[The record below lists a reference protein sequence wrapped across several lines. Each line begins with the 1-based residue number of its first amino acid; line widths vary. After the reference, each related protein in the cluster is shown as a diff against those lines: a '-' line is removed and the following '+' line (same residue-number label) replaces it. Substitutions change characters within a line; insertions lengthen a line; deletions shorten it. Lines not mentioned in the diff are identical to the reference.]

1 MSIPPARAF
10 VTRVREASRGSLEQI
25 NPDRCA
31 GLLQIKDCVVASQL
45 AREPAKLLFIC
56 THNPRR
62 SHMGQL
68 WAQVAQH
75 ILGYRG
81 F

>member
-1 MSIPPARAF
+1 MYARLQSYI
-10 VTRVREASRGSLEQI
+10 ESSRGSFEQI

-31 GLLQIKDCVVASQL
+31 GLLQIKDYVVASQL

-68 WAQVAQH
+68 WTQFAQL

>member
-1 MSIPPARAF
+1 MYARLQSYI
-10 VTRVREASRGSLEQI
+10 ESSRGSFEQI

-31 GLLQIKDCVVASQL
+31 GLLQIKDYVVASQL

-68 WAQVAQH
+68 WTQVAQL